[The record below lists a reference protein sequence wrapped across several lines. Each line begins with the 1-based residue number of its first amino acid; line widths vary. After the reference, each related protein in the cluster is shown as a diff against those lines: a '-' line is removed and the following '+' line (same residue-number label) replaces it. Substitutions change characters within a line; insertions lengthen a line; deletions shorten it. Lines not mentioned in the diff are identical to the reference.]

1 MVTEE
6 QMNKTFEEIDKIRE
20 EFAKQQQLNEN
31 TITPNFKSIEEVRAF
46 YHCEPFD
53 EFNKRFRSGN

>member
-6 QMNKTFEEIDKIRE
+6 DIKELELEEKKIRE
-20 EFAKQQQLNEN
+20 RTRIDRLYEEKEKPTFN
-31 TITPNFKSIEEVRAF
+31 SIEEVRAF